1 MNKSTYFTQYGAE
14 DYNIFA
20 NANKSK
26 SYVLSRFMDDPEGAY
41 FMLFEHAEGCEGVNY
56 YMFERLPESLPDIPE
71 NVLNGI
77 PDGEYSDGEFAKR
90 INGHSRFV
98 HNIHIRRLLHH
109 SKLGA

>member
-1 MNKSTYFTQYGAE
+1 MNKSTYFTQCGAE

-41 FMLFEHAEGCEGVNY
+41 FMLFEHVEGCEGVNY

>member
-41 FMLFEHAEGCEGVNY
+41 FMLFEHVEGCEVSTITCLSV
-56 YMFERLPESLPDIPE
+56 FRSP
-71 NVLNGI
+71 
-77 PDGEYSDGEFAKR
+77 FQT
-90 INGHSRFV
+90 F
-98 HNIHIRRLLHH
+98 RRTF
-109 SKLGA
+109 